1 VRPSIIVESC
11 VQSKPGF
18 RGNSGTVLFCLV
30 ILTVF
35 AAFSANAQSIINLTT
50 NTIQFAGTPDA
61 QSAITGPNG
70 GVVLYGIAISPVT
83 NQPVRHLWVADGTAG
98 ICRMDPDLDS
108 PGPYAIN
115 SAMCPFS
122 LTKLTG
128 GAMAFD
134 STQNL
139 LYFVDSKSA
148 TRGVFRISYLPSG
161 DSGKGSLDF
170 SSTFSMGGNTTPDRF
185 PGGQTGCAIPNNPS
199 LPNSAA
205 LDPQGNLW
213 VGFGR
218 SGEIIRFNNPGA
230 ATAAGFGTCAQFLQ
244 VVAATP
250 DGHLTTGLAWMGH
263 DLWGADGKAPF
274 FIRNADTAC
283 LVSPN
288 PVCTNKSDT
297 SVLASS
303 VGATTVLTGDQI
315 YPATNGNNLYIGQS
329 LTNKLIWVGNV
340 AGGAAGQTL
349 SLSYINPVQLPAA
362 APLKNIGAL
371 VLDSTD
377 PANLVLYSGD
387 DPSGLG
393 TAGAGRW
400 FQTTQTAAALA
411 VPGATLDVVA
421 TEVGTQANVSWSPA
435 QIAQQVDSYTVQNNF
450 ASDGAPLP
458 DVSVVPN
465 TGSLY
470 PPTSVTI
477 PGLATGVV
485 YQFQVFAS
493 NAQGASALSAPSNS
507 IPPGITLP
515 GTPTAP
521 KATAGDTQAFV
532 TWTLPQSVNGITS
545 YTVTARI
552 NGAATAFTSTLPPP
566 APGSSSASAI
576 VSGLTNGT
584 PYTFTVHATN
594 AAGNGFESA
603 QSLPITPL
611 ITNVPNTT
619 IIVLGPAGVASTPAQ
634 VTYTVV
640 VGNASLFPINNI
652 TIDNILTTIDG
663 AFLISAIPDQGTC
676 TPIGTGTTET
686 ICSVASMSPG
696 QTFNITVVAQMNAST
711 ITLSS
716 KITAF
721 DANGVSTTF
730 SQAFRTTQPSLPP
743 PPPPPGTKIPVT
755 VQGNAIPTDVHPL
768 SQGTMLWTVTNNTAI
783 PANNVAFTITM
794 DPLLSINS
802 VLVTPSGG
810 TNPASC
816 APPTPGLG
824 GNKVVCSI
832 ARLGGPTVNN
842 VVPVQSMKITIL
854 YTAPNQ
860 TGLQF
865 TPSSTVAFDG
875 INASNPTAGVVI
887 RVK

>member
-1 VRPSIIVESC
+1 MALLFGFES
-11 VQSKPGF
+11 
-18 RGNSGTVLFCLV
+18 
-30 ILTVF
+30 
-35 AAFSANAQSIINLTT
+35 FSANAQTTITPTT

-61 QSAITGPNG
+61 QSPITGPTG
-70 GVVLYGIAISPVT
+70 GIVLYGTALNPVT
-83 NQPVRHLWVADGTAG
+83 NQPVRHLWIADGASG
-98 ICRMDPDLDS
+98 ICRMDPDLDT

-115 SAMCPFS
+115 SAMCPFRA
-122 LTKLTG
+122 TKVTG

-148 TRGVFRISYLPSG
+148 TRGIFRISYLPSG
-161 DSGKGSLDF
+161 DNGNGSLDF
-170 SSTFSMGGNTTPDRF
+170 STTFSMGGNLSTDKF
-185 PGGQTGCAIPNNPS
+185 PGGQTGCLLPNNPQ

-230 ATAAGFGTCAQFLQ
+230 VTTASFGTCAQFIQ

-250 DGHLTTGLAWMGH
+250 DNHLTTGLAWMGH
-263 DLWGADGKAPF
+263 DLWGADGKSPF

-297 SVLASS
+297 SILAAS
-303 VGATTVLTGDQI
+303 VGVTTALSGDQV
-315 YPATNGNNLYIGQS
+315 YPAANGNNLYIGQS
-329 LTNKLIWVGNV
+329 VTNKLVWVGNV
-340 AGGAAGQTL
+340 AGGASGQTL

-362 APLKNIGAL
+362 APLKNIGVL

-377 PANLVLYSGD
+377 PANLVLYTGD

-400 FQTTQTAAALA
+400 FQTTQIAAAPA
-411 VPGATLDVVA
+411 VPGAPLDVVA
-421 TEVGTQANVSWSPA
+421 TEVGTQAIVNWSPA
-435 QIAQQVDSYTVQNNF
+435 QVAQPVTSYTVRNNF
-450 ASDGAPLP
+450 ASDGLPLP
-458 DVSVVPN
+458 DVSIVPN
-465 TGSLY
+465 SGGLY
-470 PPTSVTI
+470 PPTSVSI

-485 YQFQVFAS
+485 YQFQVLAG
-493 NAQGASALSAPSNS
+493 NAQGASGLSAPSNS
-507 IPPGITLP
+507 IPLGITLP
-515 GTPTAP
+515 GTPTAA

-532 TWTLPQSVNGITS
+532 SWTLPQSVNGIIS
-545 YTVTARI
+545 YTVTART
-552 NGAATAFTSTLPPP
+552 NGAATGISATVPAP
-566 APGSSSASAI
+566 APGSSSGSAI

-584 PYTFTVHATN
+584 AYTFTVHATN

-603 QSLPITPL
+603 PSLPIAPQ

-640 VGNASLFPINNI
+640 VGNASLFPINNV
-652 TIDNILTTIDG
+652 TINNVLTTTDG
-663 AFLISAIPDQGTC
+663 AFLISAVPDQGTC
-676 TPIGTGTTET
+676 TALAAGSTQT
-686 ICSVASMSPG
+686 ICSVPSMAPG
-696 QTFNITVVAQMNAST
+696 ETFNITVVAQMNAST

-743 PPPPPGTKIPVT
+743 PPPPAAKIPVT
-755 VQGNAIPTDVHPL
+755 VQGNAIPTDVHPA
-768 SQGTMLWTVTNNTAI
+768 SQGTILWSVTNNTAI

-802 VLVTPSGG
+802 VVVTPSGG

-816 APPTPGLG
+816 APPAPGLG
-824 GNKVVCSI
+824 GNKIVCSI
-832 ARLGGPTVNN
+832 VSLGGPTVNN
-842 VVPVQSMKITIL
+842 VAPVQSMKITVL

-860 TGLQF
+860 IGLQF
-865 TPSSTVAFDG
+865 TPSGTVAFDG

>member
-1 VRPSIIVESC
+1 VKSSIDTAVFARN
-11 VQSKPGF
+11 K
-18 RGNSGTVLFCLV
+18 NSLCGKVSLLLFCMAL
-30 ILTVF
+30 LF
-35 AAFSANAQSIINLTT
+35 GFESFSANAQTTITPTT

-61 QSAITGPNG
+61 QSLITGPTG
-70 GVVLYGIAISPVT
+70 GIVLSGTALNPVT
-83 NQPVRHLWVADGTAG
+83 NQPVRHLWVADGASG
-98 ICRMDPDLDS
+98 ICRMDPDLDT

-122 LTKLTG
+122 ATKVTG

-139 LYFVDSKSA
+139 LYFVDNKSA
-148 TRGVFRISYLPSG
+148 TRGVFRIGYLPGG
-161 DSGKGSLDF
+161 DNGNGSLDF
-170 SSTFSMGGNTTPDRF
+170 STTFSMGGNLSTDKF
-185 PGGQTGCAIPNNPS
+185 PGGQTGCLLPNNPQ

-205 LDPQGNLW
+205 LGPDGNLW

-218 SGEIIRFNNPGA
+218 SGEILRFNHPDT
-230 ATAAGFGTCAQFLQ
+230 ATAASFGTCTQFIQ

-263 DLWGADGKAPF
+263 DLWGADGKSPF

-288 PVCTNKSDT
+288 PVCTNKADT
-297 SVLASS
+297 STL
-303 VGATTVLTGDQI
+303 TTIGVTTAFRGDQV

-329 LTNKLIWVGNV
+329 ATNQLVWVGNV

-349 SLSYINPVQLPAA
+349 SLSYINPAQLSPT
-362 APLKNIGAL
+362 APLKNIGAI

-377 PANLVLYSGD
+377 PANLVLYTGD

-400 FQTTQTAAALA
+400 FQTTQTAAAPA
-411 VPGATLDVVA
+411 IPGAPLDVVA
-421 TEVGTQANVSWSPA
+421 TEIGTQAIVSWSPA
-435 QIAQQVDSYTVQNNF
+435 QVAQPVNSYTVQNNF
-450 ASDGAPLP
+450 ASNGAPLP

-465 TGSLY
+465 GGSLY

-477 PGLATGVV
+477 PGLAAGVV
-485 YQFQVFAS
+485 YQFQVFAG
-493 NAQGASALSAPSNS
+493 NAQGPSALSAPSNS
-507 IPPGITLP
+507 IPLGITLP
-515 GTPTAP
+515 GTPTAAT
-521 KATAGDTQAFV
+521 ATAGDTQAFV
-532 TWTLPQSVNGITS
+532 SWTLPQSVNGITS

-552 NGAATAFTSTLPPP
+552 NGAATSITSTVPPP
-566 APGSSSASAI
+566 PPGSSSGSAI

-584 PYTFTVHATN
+584 AYTFTVHATN
-594 AAGNGFESA
+594 SAGNGFESTP
-603 QSLPITPL
+603 SLPVTPQ

-619 IIVLGPAGVASTPAQ
+619 IIVLGPAGVASAPAQ

-640 VGNASLFPINNI
+640 VGNASLFPINNV
-652 TIDNILTTIDG
+652 TINNILTTTDG
-663 AFLISAIPDQGTC
+663 AFLVSAIPDQGTC
-676 TPIGTGTTET
+676 TPIGAGSTQT
-686 ICSVASMSPG
+686 ICTVATIDPG
-696 QTFNITVVAQMNAST
+696 ASFNITVVAQMNAST

-716 KITAF
+716 KLTAF
-721 DANGVSTTF
+721 DSNGVSTTF

-755 VQGNAIPTDVHPL
+755 VQGSAIPTDVHPL
-768 SQGTMLWTVTNNTAI
+768 SQGTILWTITNNTAI

-794 DPLLSINS
+794 DPLLAINS
-802 VLVTPSGG
+802 VVVAPSGG
-810 TNPASC
+810 ANPASC

-824 GNKVVCSI
+824 GNKIVCSI
-832 ARLGGPTVNN
+832 ATLGGPNN
-842 VVPVQSMKITIL
+842 AASVQSMKITVL

-860 TGLQF
+860 IGLQF
-865 TPSSTVAFDG
+865 TPSGTVAFDG